1 MGCSRCGKGRKA
13 AKRVSAAGGAARA
26 AEIRR
31 AAADAGVAAKAAEL
45 RKRGV
50 RPTAPA
56 PMRSQARPNAR
67 AVPYTI
73 VRGDTMADI
82 GRRFGM
88 TTQEIAKY
96 DGGTGVPNLA
106 RIRSRNIHV
115 LSPGEVI
122 LVPRKGR

>member
-1 MGCSRCGKGRKA
+1 MEDG
-13 AKRVSAAGGAARA
+13 
-26 AEIRR
+26 
-31 AAADAGVAAKAAEL
+31 AAKAAEL

-50 RPTAPA
+50 RPPPA
-56 PMRSQARPNAR
+56 ARAQARSNTR
-67 AVPYTI
+67 AVPYT
-73 VRGDTMADI
+73 VMRGDTMADI

-106 RIRSRNIHV
+106 RIRSKNVHA

-122 LVPRKGR
+122 LVPRRGN

>member
-1 MGCSRCGKGRKA
+1 MTAR
-13 AKRVSAAGGAARA
+13 GAAPRA
-26 AEIRR
+26 T
-31 AAADAGVAAKAAEL
+31 GAAKAEEL

-50 RPTAPA
+50 RPPPAARLAAPA
-56 PMRSQARPNAR
+56 TKSNVR

-88 TTQEIAKY
+88 TTQEMAKY

-115 LSPGEVI
+115 LSPGEVV
-122 LVPRKGR
+122 LVPRKGN

>member
-1 MGCSRCGKGRKA
+1 MGCSRCGKGRRA
-13 AKRVSAAGGAARA
+13 AKRAIPGRADAKAEEHRTGAADR
-26 AEIRR
+26 
-31 AAADAGVAAKAAEL
+31 GN
-45 RKRGV
+45 GV
-50 RPTAPA
+50 RPPA
-56 PMRSQARPNAR
+56 GSRARAQTNPR

-88 TTQEIAKY
+88 TTQEITKY

-106 RIRSRNIHV
+106 RIRSRNVHV

-122 LVPRKGR
+122 LVPRKGN

>member
-1 MGCSRCGKGRKA
+1 VAPGRVAAAKAEELRKA
-13 AKRVSAAGGAARA
+13 AAAQGTAAR
-26 AEIRR
+26 
-31 AAADAGVAAKAAEL
+31 DAEL

-50 RPTAPA
+50 RPPA
-56 PMRSQARPNAR
+56 GSHAQARTNPR

-96 DGGTGVPNLA
+96 DGGTGVANLA
-106 RIRSRNIHV
+106 RIRSRNVHA

-122 LVPRKGR
+122 LVPRRGN

>member
-1 MGCSRCGKGRKA
+1 MAATAKGA
-13 AKRVSAAGGAARA
+13 
-26 AEIRR
+26 
-31 AAADAGVAAKAAEL
+31 AAKAAEL

-50 RPTAPA
+50 RPPA
-56 PMRSQARPNAR
+56 PLTRAQRASAR

-96 DGGTGVPNLA
+96 DGGTGVSNIA
-106 RIRSRNIHV
+106 RLRSRNIHS
-115 LSPGEVI
+115 LMPGEVI
-122 LVPRKGR
+122 LVPRKGA